1 MKPTLY
7 YVSGRWRIAGRVV
20 KGKTKTTNSF
30 TQEIA
35 RHEKNCT
42 AENSI
47 GHKLLTCLKKLLL
60 ETGLILFQVVVMSCA
75 IRSDNICCQRNVKD
89 STPHCKCRIAP
100 TSKYFQECKCQNVNA
115 LPHFSDVLRTNI
127 TTPISQASFSSHQE
141 LSFPNSLP
149 QAWLRQ
155 IVLWFSTR
163 SRRCRDRCQRESL
176 EPCHFQKNLQIPRS

>member
-47 GHKLLTCLKKLLL
+47 DHKLLTCLKKLLL

-115 LPHFSDVLRTNI
+115 LPQRRDH
-127 TTPISQASFSSHQE
+127 PY
-141 LSFPNSLP
+141 PNQGMGGWVSKFQSLCC
-149 QAWLRQ
+149 
-155 IVLWFSTR
+155 T
-163 SRRCRDRCQRESL
+163 
-176 EPCHFQKNLQIPRS
+176 

>member
-1 MKPTLY
+1 M
-7 YVSGRWRIAGRVV
+7 SGRWRIAGRVV
-20 KGKTKTTNSF
+20 KGKPKRTNCF

-47 GHKLLTCLKKLLL
+47 DRKLLTCLKNCCLKPDSLF
-60 ETGLILFQVVVMSCA
+60 FQVVVMSCA

-89 STPHCKCRIAP
+89 SSPHCKCWIAP

-127 TTPISQASFSSHQE
+127 TTPISQASFSSHQG

-149 QAWLRQ
+149 QAWPRQ
-155 IVLWFSTR
+155 TVLWFSTR
-163 SRRCRDRCQRESL
+163 S
-176 EPCHFQKNLQIPRS
+176 